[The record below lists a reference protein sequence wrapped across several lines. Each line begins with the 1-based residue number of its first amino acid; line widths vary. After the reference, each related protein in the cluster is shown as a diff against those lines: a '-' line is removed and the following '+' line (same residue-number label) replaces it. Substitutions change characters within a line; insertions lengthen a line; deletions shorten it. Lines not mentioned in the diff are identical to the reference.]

1 MLSLKVNAVKVPD
14 FSELQKFAENAN
26 ANVLVGFLAGRMHV
40 ETKHKDKK
48 GKKGKYRDYD
58 GKDATYQNME
68 TAELAKILTFGSANI
83 PARPFI
89 EEGLLSKKD
98 ELKKEINVQL
108 DKIKEGKMANWNKV
122 GTKAVG
128 AIREFVRSDYYKSHV
143 PNSPRT
149 IKYKEGKDTPL
160 IDGGDLIGSLEF
172 VVE

>member
-1 MLSLKVNAVKVPD
+1 MLNLKVTTAKVPD
-14 FSELQKFAENAN
+14 FSEIQKFAENAN

-40 ETKHKDKK
+40 ETKHKDRK
-48 GKKGKYRDYD
+48 GKKGQYKNYD
-58 GKDATYQNME
+58 GKDATYENLE

-98 ELKKEINVQL
+98 ELKAEINKQL
-108 DKIKEGKMANWNKV
+108 DQIKNGKTANWNKV

-128 AIREFVRSDYYKSHV
+128 AIQEFVRSDYYKTHV

-172 VVE
+172 IVR